1 MSFGIF
7 QMAGPVPPAP
17 GLWSWQSLMRL
28 ALAEARH
35 AAAHGDVPVG
45 ALVVSRH
52 GQILSLAGN
61 QVERDSDPTAH
72 AEILALR
79 RACLLAGEPRL
90 EGCVLVATLEP
101 CLMCAG
107 AIFLSR
113 LVGIVYG
120 AADSRAG
127 AVASANDYLALP
139 GDTQKIWHM
148 GGVLGAECASLL
160 NTFFTT
166 LRGGSRKYGN

>member
-1 MSFGIF
+1 
-7 QMAGPVPPAP
+7 MAGPVPQEP
-17 GLWSWQSLMRL
+17 GLWSWQSLMRV

-45 ALVVSRH
+45 ALVVSRR
-52 GQILSLAGN
+52 GKILSIAGN
-61 QVERDSDPTAH
+61 RVEQDSDPTAH

-113 LVGIVYG
+113 IAGIVYG
-120 AADSRAG
+120 AADNRAG
-127 AVASANDYLALP
+127 AVASANDWLALP
-139 GDTQKIWHM
+139 GETQKIWHM
-148 GGVLGAECASLL
+148 GGVLGAECAGLL
-160 NTFFTT
+160 NSFFTT
-166 LRGGSRKYGN
+166 LRDESRKYGN